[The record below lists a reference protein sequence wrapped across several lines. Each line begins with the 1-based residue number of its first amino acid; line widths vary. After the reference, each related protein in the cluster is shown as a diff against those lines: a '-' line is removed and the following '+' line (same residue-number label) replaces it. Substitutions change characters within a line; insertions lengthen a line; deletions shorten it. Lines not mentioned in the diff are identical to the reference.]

1 MKIGDIVSR
10 KKYHQDIIFEVI
22 DIQENICY
30 LRGIEYRLI
39 ADSEIDDLELVQE
52 KRVIEDVVLPQEKCL
67 KGRKGYK
74 TVSRDVVL
82 NEFYA
87 EVDKN
92 LSTEQGKEM
101 KKQRSV
107 QVEGAFG
114 VIKQDMKF
122 TRFTRRGLKN
132 TKMEFLLVCIGYNLR
147 KYHNYRIKRK
157 WL

>member
-1 MKIGDIVSR
+1 MKIGDIVCR

-52 KRVIEDVVLPQEKCL
+52 KRVIEDVHLPQEKCL
-67 KGRKGYK
+67 KGRKGHK

-101 KKQRSV
+101 
-107 QVEGAFG
+107 E
-114 VIKQDMKF
+114 I
-122 TRFTRRGLKN
+122 
-132 TKMEFLLVCIGYNLR
+132 LLI
-147 KYHNYRIKRK
+147 
-157 WL
+157 